1 MRMRKKRNLEAQI
14 SACGE
19 ILWMPRRQELNIQ
32 KALEYKEYI
41 DFASV
46 FGSRKV
52 EMEIG
57 CGKGG
62 FICEMAARR
71 PDTGFLAVEVS
82 KNVIVEGCKKALA
95 LGLTNVR
102 FLNCAAELLPC
113 FLPPE
118 SIQKLYLNFSCPYP
132 KHTYASHRL
141 THPRFLQSYRQYLA
155 PGAEIHQKT
164 DNMHFFEYSIE
175 QFSRCGYKIKNV
187 SLDLH
192 NSSWQKENIMTEYE
206 TKFSQMGLPIY
217 RLEAEL

>member
-32 KALEYKEYI
+32 KALEHKEYI

-71 PDTGFLAVEVS
+71 PDTAFLAVEVS

-118 SIQKLYLNFSCPYP
+118 SMQRLYLNFSCPYP

-192 NSSWQKENIMTEYE
+192 NRSWQKENIMTEYE
-206 TKFSQMGLPIY
+206 TKYSQMGLPIY

>member
-1 MRMRKKRNLEAQI
+1 MRMRKKRNLEAQT

-32 KALEYKEYI
+32 KALEHKEYI

-52 EMEIG
+52 ELEIG

-113 FLPPE
+113 FLPPQ

-155 PGAEIHQKT
+155 PGVEIHQKT

>member
-32 KALEYKEYI
+32 KALEHKEYI

-118 SIQKLYLNFSCPYP
+118 SMQRLYLNFSCPYP

>member
-32 KALEYKEYI
+32 KALEHKEYI

-71 PDTGFLAVEVS
+71 PDTAFLAVEVS

-118 SIQKLYLNFSCPYP
+118 SMQRLYLNFSCPYP

-141 THPRFLQSYRQYLA
+141 THPRFLQSYQQYLA
-155 PGAEIHQKT
+155 PGTEIHQKT
-164 DNMHFFEYSIE
+164 DNMHFFE
-175 QFSRCGYKIKNV
+175 FSLEEFSAANYGLKNI

-192 NSSWQKENIMTEYE
+192 NSGFEGNIVTEYE
-206 TKFSQMGLPIY
+206 KKFSDMGMPIY
-217 RLEAEL
+217 RLEAFVK

>member
-32 KALEYKEYI
+32 KALEHKEDI
-41 DFASV
+41 DIAAV
-46 FGSRKV
+46 FGSRKM
-52 EMEIG
+52 ELEIG

-141 THPRFLQSYRQYLA
+141 THLRFLQSYRQYLA

-217 RLEAEL
+217 RLEAAL

>member
-1 MRMRKKRNLEAQI
+1 MRKKRNLEAQI

-32 KALEYKEYI
+32 KALEHKEYI

-71 PDTGFLAVEVS
+71 PDTAFLAVEVS

-118 SIQKLYLNFSCPYP
+118 SMQRLYLNFSCPYP

>member
-32 KALEYKEYI
+32 KALEHKEYI

-71 PDTGFLAVEVS
+71 PDTAFLAVEVS

-118 SIQKLYLNFSCPYP
+118 SMQRLYLNFSCPYP

>member
-32 KALEYKEYI
+32 KALEHKEYI

>member
-32 KALEYKEYI
+32 KALEHKEYI

-46 FGSRKV
+46 FGSRKM

-175 QFSRCGYKIKNV
+175 QFSCCGYKIKNV

>member
-32 KALEYKEYI
+32 KALEHKEYI

-71 PDTGFLAVEVS
+71 PDTAFLAVEVS

-95 LGLTNVR
+95 LGLANVR

-175 QFSRCGYKIKNV
+175 QFSRCGYQIKNV

>member
-32 KALEYKEYI
+32 KALEHKEYI

-52 EMEIG
+52 ELEIG

-62 FICEMAARR
+62 FICEMAACR

-113 FLPPE
+113 FLSPQ

>member
-32 KALEYKEYI
+32 KALEHKEYI

-95 LGLTNVR
+95 LGLANVR